1 MQALCPYVQSLR
13 VCNALS
19 DMIHISGQTGTLE
32 SSFSKRGTTI
42 RILIVDD
49 SEAILN
55 FMSHAFDSSPGME
68 VIGSASN
75 GAEAVAI
82 AEGLRPDVVIMDVQ
96 MPIMDGLEATRRIK
110 QAHPAIIV
118 VLVSGSAGFLSTT
131 GGAAAD
137 GYLMK
142 PFSAD
147 SLICEVFETFEKKT
161 HVE

>member
-19 DMIHISGQTGTLE
+19 DMIHMSGQTGTLE
-32 SSFSKRGTTI
+32 SSYRKRGTTI
-42 RILIVDD
+42 RILIVDA

-55 FMSHAFDSSPGME
+55 FMSHALNSSLGME

-82 AEGLRPDVVIMDVQ
+82 AEGLRPDVVIMDVD
-96 MPIMDGLEATRRIK
+96 MPIMGGLEATRRIK
-110 QAHPAIIV
+110 QAHPAIVV
-118 VLVSGSAGFLSTT
+118 VLVSGSADLPAT
-131 GGAAAD
+131 GVTAGAD
-137 GYLMK
+137 GYIAK

-147 SLICEVFETFEKKT
+147 SLIRTVVDNFERKDAR
-161 HVE
+161 